1 MVCAY
6 TGSMVPDVSKSP
18 FRPGTG
24 ISPPVLA
31 GRDNEQ
37 AILKA
42 LLEGLASGDQDQSIY
57 LVQASRGMGKT
68 VLLRNLER
76 NAPSEVAVVFAPAAE
91 LLNLAEIAQFIA
103 PKLSWWRA
111 IPNLFA
117 SLSMAGVK
125 ITRPTAA
132 PVSEFQALRKAL
144 ARRRKSPFLLV
155 IDEAHT
161 LAPDLTH
168 VLLNLFQ
175 NLAERQPCGLLL
187 AGTPALKPFL
197 LSSAVNASFVERAPM
212 IVPGLLSSAESRE
225 ALDVPEWGDWQKD
238 EAVLDAAVAESLG
251 YPYFLQ
257 LWGKAL
263 WDKGC
268 ARKTVD
274 KAVLE
279 EARVQ
284 VEAVRT
290 EFYAGRFDE
299 FERDAREAE
308 LDRDLM
314 LKAAQLVSVQAA
326 TADAVLTTGEL
337 NRLLDDA
344 GLEAEDAVAAKRI
357 IIDNGF
363 LTRAADEWRPA
374 IPSLAA
380 YIRDHPRLA

>member
-1 MVCAY
+1 MVLDA
-6 TGSMVPDVSKSP
+6 VKNP
-18 FRPGTG
+18 FQPGTG
-24 ISPPVLA
+24 SAPPVLA
-31 GRDNEQ
+31 GRE
-37 AILKA
+37 AESAA
-42 LLEGLASGDQDQSIY
+42 LRELLQGLANGPLKQSIH
-57 LVQASRGMGKT
+57 LVQAPRGLGKT

-76 NAPSEVAVVFAPAAE
+76 SSPREVAVLFGSAAM
-91 LLNLAEIAQFIA
+91 LPNLVEIARFLT
-103 PKLSWWRA
+103 PRLSWWRA
-111 IPNLFA
+111 ILNLFA
-117 SLSMAGVK
+117 SLSVAGVK
-125 ITRPTAA
+125 ITAPTA
-132 PVSEFQALRKAL
+132 VSVGEFQALSRAL
-144 ARRRKSPFLLV
+144 ARRRSSPFLLV

-161 LAPDLTH
+161 LAPDLAH
-168 VLLNLFQ
+168 VLLNVFRE
-175 NLAERQPCGLLL
+175 LAGRQACGLLL

-197 LSSAVNASFVERAPM
+197 LSGAVNASFVERAPT
-212 IVPGLLSSAESRE
+212 IVPGLLSKAQSRE
-225 ALDVPEWGDWQKD
+225 ALDVPEWGGWQKD

-263 WDKGC
+263 WEKGC
-268 ARKTVD
+268 ARRTVD

-284 VEAVRT
+284 VETVRAD
-290 EFYAGRFDE
+290 FYAGRFDE

-308 LDRDLM
+308 LDRNIM
-314 LKAAQLVSVQAA
+314 LKAAQLLAA
-326 TADAVLTTGEL
+326 QVATPDAVLTTGEL

-344 GLEAEDAVAAKRI
+344 GLETEDAVVAKRI